1 MTNILS
7 LLEGYLKERG
17 QIISIS
23 GSSGTGKTTLALQLV
38 AGSLTAK
45 FPFEEQCL
53 WIQASEHFPKK
64 RLESML
70 RSEPTSL
77 NFMLKNT
84 FIIPSKNVFHT
95 FDDQIKSL
103 HDIHLQDL
111 PPDVKFIV
119 IDNISHHLRYRIAEV
134 NDFISRSKIVNQFF
148 DEILFP
154 LIMFCKRNQ
163 IHLILIHEV
172 SQDPET
178 GKTRSF
184 YHKLFNRIQDISI
197 TLTRPG
203 FSNLE
208 SYIQIEFGEDELTR
222 SYILDDIG
230 LVLVG

>member
-1 MTNILS
+1 MMNVLS
-7 LLEGYLKERG
+7 LLENNLNERG

-23 GSSGTGKTTLALQLV
+23 GSSGTGKTTLALQIV
-38 AGSLTAK
+38 AESLTAK
-45 FPFEEQCL
+45 VPFEEQCL
-53 WIQASEHFPKK
+53 WIQASEGFPKK

-70 RSEPTSL
+70 RSEPSTL
-77 NFMLKNT
+77 NFLLKNT
-84 FIIPSKNVFHT
+84 FIVPSRNVFHD
-95 FDDQIKSL
+95 FDEQSKSL
-103 HDIHLQDL
+103 RDIPLQCL
-111 PPDVKFIV
+111 PPEIKFIV

-134 NDFISRSKIVNQFF
+134 NDFAGRSKIINRFF

-154 LIMFCKRNQ
+154 LIMFCKRTQ

-184 YHKLFNRIQDISI
+184 YHKLFDRIQDISI

-203 FSNLE
+203 YSNLR
-208 SYIQIEFGEDELTR
+208 SQMQVEFGEEQLIK

-230 LVLVG
+230 LVLTT